1 MAANIDAVDELVLI
15 QEDAAQTHRTVRQ
28 IARETRIHHSSVA
41 CIIRADLGLK
51 CVKKRWAQEL
61 NDAKC
66 ITWMKLAKKL
76 YWRKFPDSLVS
87 FIFFSAEKLFTV
99 AAPNSR

>member
-1 MAANIDAVDELVLI
+1 MAININAVDELVLS

-51 CVKKRWAQEL
+51 CVKKR
-61 NDAKC
+61 
-66 ITWMKLAKKL
+66 
-76 YWRKFPDSLVS
+76 
-87 FIFFSAEKLFTV
+87 
-99 AAPNSR
+99 